1 MSILNELGIDEATY
15 EEATGASVS
24 EGFQPLE
31 SGAYKA
37 TVKEIFVYQN
47 SYGTNS
53 MHYVFNLTESGKDI
67 KFRGYDT
74 SDKLKDGT
82 ANIGYSSRLKSV
94 AFAAGV
100 ELDKL
105 STKPGTIKLFGKD
118 QDGKFIIGMNDKPLV
133 ALVRLSD
140 DTSKADGE
148 PYKLS
153 NDIEGVCDM
162 KGFDASGK
170 NAVEAFN
177 EKVAKTPVFGF
188 KGKSK
193 QADSSAGAG
202 QAMSPDAAAKA
213 ASLI

>member
-1 MSILNELGIDEATY
+1 MSILNELGIEESTY
-15 EEATGASVS
+15 AEATGSSVS

-37 TVKEIFVYQN
+37 TVKEVFVYVN
-47 SYGTNS
+47 SFGTNS
-53 MHYVFNLTESGKDI
+53 MHYVFNLTESKKDI
-67 KFRGYDT
+67 KFRGYDI
-74 SDKLKDGT
+74 SDKLQDGT

-105 STKPGTIKLFGKD
+105 STKEGTIKLFGKD
-118 QDGKFIIGMNDKPLV
+118 QAGKFIIGMNDKPIV

-140 DTSKADGE
+140 DTSKAEGE
-148 PYKLS
+148 PYKIS
-153 NDIEGVCDM
+153 NDVEGVCDM

-170 NAVEAFN
+170 NAVETFA
-177 EKVAKTPVFGF
+177 EKVEKNPVFSF
-188 KGKSK
+188 KSK
-193 QADSSAGAG
+193 TKKADTSAGAG
-202 QAMSPDAAAKA
+202 QPMSAEAVANA